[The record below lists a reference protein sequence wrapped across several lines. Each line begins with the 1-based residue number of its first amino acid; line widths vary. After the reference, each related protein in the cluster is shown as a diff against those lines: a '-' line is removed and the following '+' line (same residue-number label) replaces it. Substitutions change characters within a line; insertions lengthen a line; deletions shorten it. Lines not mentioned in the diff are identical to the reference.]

1 MSRLYR
7 LEGKKV
13 VHVPGE
19 PGSKEWFQAAAQLE
33 SGDNRVAQD
42 FVDGVKDALGTE
54 IEIHISTVFLGI
66 NHNFTGEGPP
76 IVFESMIFG
85 GVFDRQQR
93 RYATWEEAEQGHIA
107 MLAEVL
113 GSEKNAKLRSKGKSG
128 GL

>member
-113 GSEKNAKLRSKGKSG
+113 GSEKNAKLRPKGKSG